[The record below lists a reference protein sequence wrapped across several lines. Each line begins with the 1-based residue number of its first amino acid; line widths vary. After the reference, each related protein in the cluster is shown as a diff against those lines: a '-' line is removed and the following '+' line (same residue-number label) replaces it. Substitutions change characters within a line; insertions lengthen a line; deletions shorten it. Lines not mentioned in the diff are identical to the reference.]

1 MSWKKALLIALV
13 IVLVVIGIPILMHG
27 MGGAMCHDC
36 GPAVTIGQTCS
47 LLAVLS
53 GFAIAI
59 AMLALSVRERSDRL
73 QLLLRALDLE
83 RPPRLA

>member
-13 IVLVVIGIPILMHG
+13 LLLVVIGIPILMPG

-36 GPAVTIGQTCS
+36 GPAVTVGQTCS

-53 GFAIAI
+53 GFVFAIAL
-59 AMLALSVRERSDRL
+59 LALSVRERSDRL
-73 QLLLRALDLE
+73 RLLLRGVDIA